1 MNIIEAFYMGKLI
14 PAELPF
20 KATNDYKQLL
30 KEYDKLY
37 AEIKAALPP
46 DIKNKLLKLS
56 DCQLSMSS
64 ETNKDAFYKG
74 FILGIK
80 ITAEAISFKTT

>member
-1 MNIIEAFYMGKLI
+1 MNIIEELYMGKLI

-30 KEYDKLY
+30 KEYDELY
-37 AEIKAALPP
+37 KEIKSSLPP
-46 DIKNKLLKLS
+46 DLEKKLLKLS
-56 DCQLSMSS
+56 DNQLSMSF

-74 FILGIK
+74 FTLGIK
-80 ITAEAISFKTT
+80 IMAEVISFKTT